1 MSPPLRKAPTHTGP
15 RFDRN
20 TPIKIALL
28 IAAVL
33 AFFQVSGWIADAL
46 GLQGFSR
53 GWSFVIVLTGSYL
66 AAAAWR
72 ALRKRRKAIEQ
83 AQWKAGLAD
92 GFADRLEQARQE
104 AQPWKEE
111 QR

>member
-33 AFFQVSGWIADAL
+33 AFFQVSDWIADAL
-46 GLQGFSR
+46 GLQGFNRS
-53 GWSFVIVLTGSYL
+53 WSFVIVLTGSYL
-66 AAAAWR
+66 AAASWR
-72 ALRKRRKAIEQ
+72 ALRKRRKAIEHKRWQ
-83 AQWKAGLAD
+83 AGLAD
-92 GFADRLEQARQE
+92 GFAGRLEEARQE
-104 AQPWKEE
+104 ARRWRRKQ
-111 QR
+111 

>member
-1 MSPPLRKAPTHTGP
+1 
-15 RFDRN
+15 
-20 TPIKIALL
+20 L

-72 ALRKRRKAIEQ
+72 ALRKRGKAIEH

-92 GFADRLEQARQE
+92 GFAGRLEEARQE
-104 AQPWKEE
+104 ARRWREE
-111 QR
+111 Q

>member
-1 MSPPLRKAPTHTGP
+1 MTPPLRKAPIHTGL
-15 RFDRN
+15 RFDRT
-20 TPIKIALL
+20 TPLKLALL

-33 AFFQVSGWIADAL
+33 AFFQVSDWIADAL
-46 GLQGFSR
+46 GLQGFNR

-66 AAAAWR
+66 AAGAWR
-72 ALRKRRKAIEQ
+72 SLRKRRKAIEQ

-92 GFADRLEQARQE
+92 GFAVRLEQARQE
-104 AQPWKEE
+104 AQPWKGE